1 MHAPFGT
8 LQGFHTQLGRDP
20 FDPGRDYIVEQLG
33 RLYFI
38 SHLER
43 GGGEKSTL
51 RCWERV
57 MHGKI

>member
-8 LQGFHTQLGRDP
+8 LQGLHTQLGRDP

-43 GGGEKSTL
+43 GGG
-51 RCWERV
+51 
-57 MHGKI
+57 KINSKVLGEGDAW